1 MTALFYQIINNIEKI
16 THKNY
21 KDFKKKLVSLL
32 EGFKSAKDID
42 NIKVL
47 RNKLERLL
55 GEYKLSDKR
64 HKPIREHLKDL
75 QKFLHELDDII
86 HEMEE

>member
-21 KDFKKKLVSLL
+21 KDFKKKLIVLL
-32 EGFKSAKDID
+32 EWFKEANDID

-47 RNKLERLL
+47 RNKLESLL
-55 GEYKLSDKR
+55 QIQNPNSAE
-64 HKPIREHLKDL
+64 PV
-75 QKFLHELDDII
+75 KFLKKII
-86 HEMEE
+86 KDYNHITGAVV

>member
-21 KDFKKKLVSLL
+21 KDFKTV
-32 EGFKSAKDID
+32 KDID

-55 GEYKLSDKR
+55 GEYKITDKK
-64 HKPIREHLKDL
+64 HKPIRGHLRDL
-75 QKFLHELDDII
+75 KKFLHEIDDII

>member
-21 KDFKKKLVSLL
+21 KEFKKKLEALL
-32 EGFKSAKDID
+32 DGFKVAKDID

-55 GEYKLSDKR
+55 GEYQVSDKK
-64 HKPIREHLKDL
+64 HKPIIGHLRDL

-86 HEMEE
+86 HDMEE